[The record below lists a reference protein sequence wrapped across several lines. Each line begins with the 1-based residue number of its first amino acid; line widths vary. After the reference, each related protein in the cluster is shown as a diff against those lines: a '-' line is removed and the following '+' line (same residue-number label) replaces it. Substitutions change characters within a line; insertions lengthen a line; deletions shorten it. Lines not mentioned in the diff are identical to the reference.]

1 MRVLVVE
8 DDDAIRA
15 VLERGLTAEGFTVE
29 AVADGTAGLWRA
41 LDGGFAAIVLDLLL
55 PGRSGYRVCQELR
68 DEGVTTPILVLSAKS
83 GEYDQ
88 IDLLDAGADDYLTK
102 PAGLALIAARLR
114 VLIRRSAAL
123 ATNEIERG
131 PLRYDLTARRAEL
144 GLSMDGFGIQAQAQY
159 AGGTPE
165 RWAGHADKWRAL
177 GATHMAIATHN
188 AGPTDVDGHLAR
200 LREYLAVVPS

>member
-123 ATNEIERG
+123 ATNAIERG

-144 GLSMDGFGIQAQAQY
+144 DGRAVQLTGREDQLLRRLLLANGMCRNRRELLE
-159 AGGTPE
+159 GGHCD
-165 RWAGHADKWRAL
+165 RCG
-177 GATHMAIATHN
+177 
-188 AGPTDVDGHLAR
+188 
-200 LREYLAVVPS
+200 S